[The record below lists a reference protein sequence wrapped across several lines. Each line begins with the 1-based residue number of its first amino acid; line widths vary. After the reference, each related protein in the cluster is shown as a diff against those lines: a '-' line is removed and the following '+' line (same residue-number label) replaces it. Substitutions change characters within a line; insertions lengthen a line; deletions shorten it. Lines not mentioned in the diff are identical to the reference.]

1 MVARVDVAVLRG
13 DERRNILA
21 RSSTAERVVDV
32 LRELIMGGEL
42 PPGTRLS
49 EGALGDRFGVSRNTL
64 REAFRLLGH
73 ERLLDHQF
81 NRGVFVR
88 GVSRSEIAD
97 LYRARAVLEPSAL
110 AHAIRPLRLEDIR
123 DSVKSGRS
131 AARRRDWKQVGTADL
146 RFHQALVALAGSS
159 RLDEMLRALLAEL
172 RLVFLATADQR
183 ALHQPFVERNAAL
196 LGLLETGRVA
206 GAQRELK
213 KYLTDA
219 ASIVLRI
226 EGSS

>member
-1 MVARVDVAVLRG
+1 
-13 DERRNILA
+13 
-21 RSSTAERVVDV
+21 
-32 LRELIMGGEL
+32 
-42 PPGTRLS
+42 
-49 EGALGDRFGVSRNTL
+49 
-64 REAFRLLGH
+64 
-73 ERLLDHQF
+73 
-81 NRGVFVR
+81 
-88 GVSRSEIAD
+88 
-97 LYRARAVLEPSAL
+97 
-110 AHAIRPLRLEDIR
+110 
-123 DSVKSGRS
+123 
-131 AARRRDWKQVGTADL
+131 
-146 RFHQALVALAGSS
+146 
-159 RLDEMLRALLAEL
+159 MLRALLAEL